1 MNAKKNINRELLE
14 NPWNVIDE
22 LADDKTKELFELDDI
37 LVGISL
43 KFLNYRI
50 NNNMTQTKLAQIL
63 DISQAMVS
71 KLESGEYNPTIEQ
84 LWRISKKLNWNF
96 SILFEENI
104 KETQIWDI
112 PGEVELNA
120 ITINQCEQILG

>member
-112 PGEVELNA
+112 PGEVEQNE
-120 ITINQCEQILG
+120 ITINHCEQIFG